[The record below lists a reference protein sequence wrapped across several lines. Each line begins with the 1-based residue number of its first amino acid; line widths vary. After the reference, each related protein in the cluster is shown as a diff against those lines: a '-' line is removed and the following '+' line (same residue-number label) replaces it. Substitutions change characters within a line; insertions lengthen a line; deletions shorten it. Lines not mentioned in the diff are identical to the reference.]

1 MTVLQHINQFIGR
14 VPPWLVYLAAVF
26 PPCWFL
32 YQGLTGGLG
41 VEPIKALEHKIGEL
55 ALQILLVTLA
65 VRPLREIIGINL
77 LKHRRALG
85 VVTFWYVFLHLL
97 VWLVLDVQILS
108 EIWADIIKRPYI
120 TVGMASFLLMVPLA
134 ITSNNFALRKI
145 GPKRWSAMHRLM
157 YPLAL
162 LASMHF
168 VMLAKGKQVEPLIY
182 LGITIL
188 LIVLRWKGFSK
199 NGIGKT
205 VSGWFSPAS
214 TTK

>member
-1 MTVLQHINQFIGR
+1 MSWSDPALLASAVTAMQRINQFIGR
-14 VPPWLVYLAAVF
+14 VPPWLVYVVAVF

-32 YQGLTGGLG
+32 YLGLTGGLG
-41 VEPIKALEHKIGEL
+41 VEPIKALEHKTGEL

-65 VRPLREIIGINL
+65 VRPLREIVGINL

-85 VVTFWYVFLHLL
+85 VVTFFYVLCHLL

-120 TVGMASFLLMVPLA
+120 TVGMASFILMLPLA
-134 ITSNNFALRKI
+134 VTSNNRSLRKL
-145 GPKRWSAMHRLM
+145 GPKRWNAMHRLM

-168 VMLAKGKQVEPLIY
+168 VMLAKGFQIEPLIY
-182 LGITIL
+182 LGITIV
-188 LIVLRWKGFSK
+188 LIALRWEGFRK
-199 NGIGKT
+199 LIRR
-205 VSGWFSPAS
+205 
-214 TTK
+214 